1 MDAFIT
7 HNQVISDYKEYLQSF
22 ININDSKI
30 LEYIQGETL
39 VKNIIPEPLIQFNPS
54 FEKSSR
60 LFEDC
65 SRLIKKIDIIEQ
77 SSEIK
82 IKLIQSLIRLVFNF
96 VPARINE
103 SLILNILINAFY
115 DFSVF

>member
-39 VKNIIPEPLIQFNPS
+39 LNIIPRPLIQFNPS
-54 FEKSSR
+54 FEKGNH
-60 LFEDC
+60 L
-65 SRLIKKIDIIEQ
+65 K
-77 SSEIK
+77 
-82 IKLIQSLIRLVFNF
+82 N
-96 VPARINE
+96 
-103 SLILNILINAFY
+103 
-115 DFSVF
+115 